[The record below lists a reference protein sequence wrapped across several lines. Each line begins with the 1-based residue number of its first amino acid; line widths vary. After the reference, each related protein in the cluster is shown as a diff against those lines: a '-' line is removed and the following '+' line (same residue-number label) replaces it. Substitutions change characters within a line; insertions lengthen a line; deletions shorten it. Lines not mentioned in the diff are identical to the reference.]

1 MLSLGFFVFPNFSIL
16 DLAGPLAAFD
26 VPRREIKPPPYEI
39 VVCSKDGGP
48 IVSACGVPVHTVPIA
63 GRRFDTFVIIGG
75 PGAAE
80 ASFDRATINHVRRA
94 AKAARRVASVCT
106 GAFLLA
112 RTGVLDGRR
121 ATTHWEDAPLFKD
134 LFPKVRVESDPIY
147 LRDGQLW
154 TSGGES
160 SGIDLALAMIEDDL
174 GLQMARRTARILVV
188 YHRRVGVQSQHS
200 AMLKMEPAT
209 DRLRRVLGFMR
220 EHLHEPLPVERLA
233 ESVHVGTRQLTRLF
247 LKEIGETPAK
257 AVERM
262 RAEVAH
268 TQLTGTTASI
278 EVIARRVGLANGER
292 MRRAFMKVYGDLPRD
307 VRRSAA
313 RHAKA

>member
-1 MLSLGFFVFPNFSIL
+1 MVTLGFFVFPNFSIL

-26 VPRREIKPPPYEI
+26 VPRRELRPQPYEI
-39 VVCSKDGGP
+39 TVCSKEGGA
-48 IVSACGVPVHTVPIA
+48 IVSACGVPVHTLPIA
-63 GRRFDTFVIIGG
+63 GRRFGTFVIIGG
-75 PGAAE
+75 PGAIE
-80 ASFDRATINHVRRA
+80 ASDDRATVSQVKRA
-94 AKAARRVASVCT
+94 TKQARRVASVCT

-112 RTGVLDGRR
+112 RTGILDGKR
-121 ATTHWEDAPLFKD
+121 ATTHWEDAPFFKEN
-134 LFPKVRVESDPIY
+134 FPEVRMESDPIY
-147 LRDGQLW
+147 LRDGQVW

-160 SGIDLALAMIEDDL
+160 SGIDLALSMIEDDL
-174 GLQMARRTARILVV
+174 GLPVAQRTARVLVV
-188 YHRRVGVQSQHS
+188 YHRRVGGQSQFS
-200 AMLKMEPAT
+200 AMLKMAPAT

-233 ESVHVGTRQLTRLF
+233 ESVHVGARQLTRLF

-292 MRRAFMKVYGDLPRD
+292 MRRTFMKVYGDSPRS
-307 VRRSAA
+307 VRRTAA
-313 RHAKA
+313 RRG

>member
-1 MLSLGFFVFPNFSIL
+1 MLTLGFFVFPGFSIL
-16 DLAGPLAAFD
+16 DVAGPLAAFD
-26 VPRREIKPPPYEI
+26 VPRREILPPPYDI

-48 IVSACGVPVHTVPIA
+48 VVSACGASMNTVPIA
-63 GRRFDTFVIIGG
+63 GRRFDTFVISGG
-75 PGAAE
+75 PGAIE
-80 ASFDRATINHVRRA
+80 ASEDRPTINHVRRA
-94 AKAARRVASVCT
+94 ATHARRVASVCT

-112 RTGVLDGRR
+112 RTGLLDGRR
-121 ATTHWEDAPLFKD
+121 ATTHWEDAGL
-134 LFPKVRVESDPIY
+134 LRETFPRVRVESDPIY
-147 LRDGQLW
+147 LRDGQVW
-154 TSGGES
+154 TSGGET
-160 SGIDLALAMIEDDL
+160 SGIDLALALIEDDL
-174 GLQMARRTARILVV
+174 GLQVAKRTARVLVM
-188 YHRRVGVQSQHS
+188 YNRRVGGQSQFS

-233 ESVHVGTRQLTRLF
+233 DSVHVGTRQLTRLF

-268 TQLTGTTASI
+268 TQLTCTSASI

-292 MRRAFMKVYGDLPRD
+292 MRRAFVKVYGNSPQA
-307 VRRSAA
+307 VRRIAA
-313 RHAKA
+313 RAP